1 MGFSM
6 SHAVHGLQ
14 ERRIDLR
21 TREVSP
27 YFVSVSLVQC
37 CFVGVAFRTTRA
49 RRRFWPC
56 ERQLHKRRVSVPRA
70 SASSLILFANSCA
83 EINTELSP
91 RWTRIS
97 TFGEPAGA
105 GAASLRSLLGNAQ
118 SPGSGLRSANR
129 H

>member
-1 MGFSM
+1 MGFYM

-21 TREVSP
+21 TRGGIAV
-27 YFVSVSLVQC
+27 FCLGSLVQC
-37 CFVGVAFRTTRA
+37 CFVGLALRSTRA

-56 ERQLHKRRVSVPRA
+56 ERQLHKRCVSVPRA

-105 GAASLRSLLGNAQ
+105 CTVSLRSLLGKVQ
-118 SPGSGLRSANR
+118 SPGS
-129 H
+129 